1 MADLPLA
8 SSPNLVLAHPTP
20 AEKLKTWTLNAK
32 NWGSAL
38 SLPDYLEREKYLA
51 NIPQTRDGGV
61 TRTYFPSVLPLHTFS
76 PRPLPLFSAIF
87 SVTYLFHRLDPYRLD
102 PP

>member
-8 SSPNLVLAHPTP
+8 SSPKLVLAHPTQ
-20 AEKLKTWTLNAK
+20 AEKVQIWTLNSK

-38 SLPDYLEREKYLA
+38 PLPDYLEREEYLA

-61 TRTYFPSVLPLHTFS
+61 TRTYLVYPPFYPSTPQLS
-76 PRPLPLFSAIF
+76 PPFLGNIQCN
-87 SVTYLFHRLDPYRLD
+87 
-102 PP
+102 